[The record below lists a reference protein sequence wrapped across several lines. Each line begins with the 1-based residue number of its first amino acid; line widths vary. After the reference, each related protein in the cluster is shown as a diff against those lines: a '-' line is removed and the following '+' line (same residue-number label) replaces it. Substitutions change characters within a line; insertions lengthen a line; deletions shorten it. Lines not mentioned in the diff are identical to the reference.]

1 MTVQDQKQEIVFQ
14 AGDVVKVLEDVTAK
28 DFEGIEVFLS
38 SGTQGTVVEVAESE
52 FQIEIEC
59 VAGGELVTAVVQDDQ
74 VELVWREREP

>member
-1 MTVQDQKQEIVFQ
+1 MAVQDQKQEIVFQ

-28 DFEGIEVFLS
+28 DFEGIKVFLPS
-38 SGTQGTVVEVAESE
+38 STQGTVVEVAESE
-52 FQIEIEC
+52 FQLEIEC